1 MVKDILVCLG
11 VLLALNVAF
20 AGWWSWRAA
29 EMKTRLGKCYAPQPT
44 HSRARRGSAGVE
56 LGGDASVTW
65 GRNGGRTRPSGPL
78 APPPF
83 VRGALLSAN

>member
-1 MVKDILVCLG
+1 MVKDILVCLA

-29 EMKTRLGKCYAPQPT
+29 EMKTRLGKVMRPSQLIVV
-44 HSRARRGSAGVE
+44 RGAVVPASSSGAT
-56 LGGDASVTW
+56 ASVTTTS
-65 GRNGGRTRPSGPL
+65 GGRTRPSGPL